1 MRTLGTFRHRE
12 SRGPLDRRDR
22 ARHTKGH
29 TRLTARP
36 VRRGRMST
44 MWLPT
49 LAAAGSLVLSGCA
62 AMRMHMRYGDL
73 QSDTK
78 VSAAVFL
85 ELRSDRPA
93 TVYVE
98 ETSLVDSA
106 VTVRPYLDQQLVASG
121 YTVVEDPNEAT
132 YLVQVTHVQ
141 LIEVELGDQTLGD
154 ALSSA
159 IVAGGAAGLAT
170 DVAGA
175 SGGLATG
182 VGLTVGAVGFI
193 VDANTKHIA
202 HILTTDVLVTET
214 VTPGGGIAEA
224 PPDAQEP
231 AGGAPDVRRHETQI
245 ASGASKVN
253 LRLTESLPAIVDG
266 TSRTVSRLLPSK
278 TAPVP

>member
-1 MRTLGTFRHRE
+1 MRTLGTFRYRG
-12 SRGPLDRRDR
+12 SRGPLRRRDH
-22 ARHTKGH
+22 ARHTEGLA
-29 TRLTARP
+29 RLTARP
-36 VRRGRMST
+36 GGRRRIPM
-44 MWLPT
+44 MWLPA

-62 AMRMHMRYGDL
+62 AMRMHMRHGDL

-78 VSAAVFL
+78 VSDAVFL
-85 ELRSDRPA
+85 ELRTDLPA

-132 YLVQVTHVQ
+132 YLVQVNHVQ

-159 IVAGGAAGLAT
+159 IVAGTAAGLAT

-182 VGLTVGAVGFI
+182 VGLTIGAVGFI

-202 HILTTDVLVTET
+202 HILTTNVLVTET
-214 VTPGGGIAEA
+214 VPPGGGIVEA

-231 AGGAPDVRRHETQI
+231 AAGTREVRWHETQI

-253 LRLTESLPAIVDG
+253 LRITESLPAIVDG
-266 TSRTVSRLLPSK
+266 TSRTVSRLLPSRP
-278 TAPVP
+278 APAP